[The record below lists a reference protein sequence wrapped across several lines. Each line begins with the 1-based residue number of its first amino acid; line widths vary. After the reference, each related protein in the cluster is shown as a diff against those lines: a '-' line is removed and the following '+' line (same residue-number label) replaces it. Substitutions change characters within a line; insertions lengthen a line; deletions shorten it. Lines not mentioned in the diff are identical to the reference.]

1 MSKFTVDVLESM
13 FMYLGCANIAT
24 QEAMDGAIPLE
35 TLSQSGNEVV
45 AEFDAK
51 KLETT
56 ALNWSTKV
64 VWFSGDRLSLS
75 TASNVHWSEIQMP
88 LQKQLNRMRANG
100 EYHRTLSEIDGFMR
114 VHYSEIDQHGK
125 FVKFEVSPKPY
136 GDVIVNRVFNPFWTF
151 AFVEKSMFVIGS
163 LNDRIYDEKQ
173 ISFLPTTIGGL
184 GQSLG
189 CYWQVLT
196 KFDEVCPS
204 LTMLTD
210 PTGVKEFWK
219 LRDIPAG
226 KKRRDALL
234 HWVNDHWR
242 KKRNDPDVEHYVRKH
257 LRGSES
263 ITYKSF
269 SAKIIPSEKDRLDI
283 EIAKAERKAMRD
295 KKTDLRNRK
304 KVLAKKA

>member
-1 MSKFTVDVLESM
+1 MSKFTADVLENM
-13 FMYLGCANIAT
+13 FLYLGCANIAT
-24 QEAMDGAIPLE
+24 QQAMDGAIPLE
-35 TLSQSGNEVV
+35 TVLESNSKIV

-56 ALNWSTKV
+56 SANWNTKV

-75 TASNVHWSEIQMP
+75 TACNVDWSEIQMR
-88 LQKQLNRMRANG
+88 LQSQFNRMRANG
-100 EYHRTLSEIDGFMR
+100 EYHRTLSEIDGFLR
-114 VHYSEIDQHGK
+114 VYYSEIDQQGK
-125 FVKFEVSPKPY
+125 FVKFEIKPTIH
-136 GDVIVNRVFNPFWTF
+136 GQVIVKKIFNPCWTF
-151 AFVEKSMFVIGS
+151 AFVERSMFLIGS

-173 ISFLPTTIGGL
+173 IQFLPTAIGGL

-189 CYWQVLT
+189 SYWQVLT

-204 LTMLTD
+204 LTLLTD

-219 LRDIPAG
+219 LRDVPVG

-242 KKRNDPDVEHYVRKH
+242 KKRNDPDVEVYVRKH
-257 LRGSES
+257 LRGSKS
-263 ITYKSF
+263 LTYKSF
-269 SAKIIPSEKDRLDI
+269 SAKIVPSEKDQLDV

-295 KKTDLRNRK
+295 KKNDLRNRK
-304 KVLAKKA
+304 KVLAKKF